1 MYTHVTCAVFNHDGS
16 EIVAT
21 YNDDDIFLFDTRH
34 SDGADYVHKYEG
46 HRNSSTGMHY
56 FFSHKPLFIL
66 NLNFILYIL
75 TYVVLP
81 DKEIKIL
88 IIIFW

>member
-1 MYTHVTCAVFNHDGS
+1 VFNHDGS

-46 HRNSSTGMHY
+46 HRNSSTGMY
-56 FFSHKPLFIL
+56 FLIKFIVFL
-66 NLNFILYIL
+66 LSNCVFYVMLNFI
-75 TYVVLP
+75 T
-81 DKEIKIL
+81 L
-88 IIIFW
+88 IFYFIFYAALFLAIA